1 MELTQDHLLNRRVI
15 LSQPK
20 TGYRAGSDAIFLA
33 AAVPALAGQTVLD
46 AGAGVG
52 AVALCLASRV
62 ENVTVRGLER
72 QVELTELAADNA
84 TANGLADRVN
94 VLCGDI
100 HQPPEEINRAMF
112 DHTVCNPPFHDV
124 GRASPSPDPGK
135 ALAHSEGETP
145 LSKWLSFCLRRTRPG
160 GTVTMI
166 HRTSRLHDIL
176 AGWKDG
182 AGDVV
187 IIPLWPK
194 AGRPARRIIV
204 QARVGGKVPTILHPG
219 FQRHQYNGADTD
231 KAQDILRGGMALDL
245 AISR

>member
-52 AVALCLASRV
+52 AVALCLATRV

-72 QVELTELAADNA
+72 QAELTELAADNA
-84 TANGLADRVN
+84 AANGLADRVN

-100 HQPPEEINRAMF
+100 HQPPEEITRAVF
-112 DHTVCNPPFHDV
+112 DHTVCNPPFYPV
-124 GRASPSPDPGK
+124 GRASPSPDRGK

-194 AGRPARRIIV
+194 AGRPAKRIIV
-204 QARVGGKVPTILHPG
+204 QARVGGKGPMVLHPG
-219 FQRHQYNGADTD
+219 LQLHQYNGADTD
-231 KAQDILRGGMALDL
+231 KAQAILRGGMALDL

>member
-20 TGYRAGSDAIFLA
+20 TGYRAGSDAILLA

-52 AVALCLASRV
+52 AVALCLAIRV

-72 QVELTELAADNA
+72 QAELTELAADNA
-84 TANGLADRVN
+84 AANGLADRVN

-100 HQPPEEINRAMF
+100 HQPPEEITRAVF
-112 DHTVCNPPFHDV
+112 DHTVCNPPFHPV
-124 GRASPSPDPGK
+124 GRASPSPDRSK

-166 HRTSRLHDIL
+166 HRASRLHDIL

-204 QARVGGKVPTILHPG
+204 QARVGGKGPMVLHPG
-219 FQRHQYNGADTD
+219 LQLHQYNGTDTD
-231 KAQDILRGGMALDL
+231 KAQAILRGGMAMDL

>member
-20 TGYRAGSDAIFLA
+20 TGYRAGSDAILLA
-33 AAVPALAGQTVLD
+33 AAVPARAGQTVLD

-52 AVALCLASRV
+52 AVAICLASRV
-62 ENVTVRGLER
+62 ENVTVRGLEL
-72 QVELTELAADNA
+72 QVELTQLAAENA
-84 TANGLADRVN
+84 AANGLADCVN
-94 VLCGDI
+94 ILCGDI
-100 HQPPEEINRAMF
+100 HQPPEEIGRAVF

-166 HRTSRLHDIL
+166 HRASRLHDIL

-204 QARVGGKVPTILHPG
+204 QARVGGKGPMVLHPG
-219 FQRHQYNGADTD
+219 LQLHQYNGADTD
-231 KAQDILRGGMALDL
+231 KAQAILRGGMAMDL

>member
-52 AVALCLASRV
+52 AVALCLATRV

-72 QVELTELAADNA
+72 QAELTELAADNA
-84 TANGLADRVN
+84 AANGLADRVN

-100 HQPPEEINRAMF
+100 HQPPEEITRAVF
-112 DHTVCNPPFHDV
+112 DHTVCNPPFHPV
-124 GRASPSPDPGK
+124 GRASPSPDRSK

-194 AGRPARRIIV
+194 VGRPARRIIV
-204 QARVGGKVPTILHPG
+204 QGRVGGKGPLVLHPG
-219 FQRHQYNGADTD
+219 LQLHQYNGADTD

>member
-20 TGYRAGSDAIFLA
+20 TGYRAGSDAILLA
-33 AAVPALAGQTVLD
+33 AVVPALAGQTVLD

-84 TANGLADRVN
+84 AANGLADRVN
-94 VLCGDI
+94 VLYGDI
-100 HQPPEEINRAMF
+100 HQPPEEIGRAVF

-124 GRASPSPDPGK
+124 GTASPSPDQGK

-166 HRTSRLHDIL
+166 HRTSRLHDVL

-204 QARVGGKVPTILHPG
+204 QARVGGKGPMVLHPG
-219 FQRHQYNGADTD
+219 LQLHQYNGADTD
-231 KAQDILRGGMALDL
+231 KAQAILRGGMALDL

>member
-52 AVALCLASRV
+52 AVALCLATRV

-72 QVELTELAADNA
+72 QAELTELAADNA
-84 TANGLADRVN
+84 AANGLADRVN

-100 HQPPEEINRAMF
+100 HQPPEEITRAVF
-112 DHTVCNPPFHDV
+112 DHTVCNPPFYPV
-124 GRASPSPDPGK
+124 GRASPSPDRGK

-204 QARVGGKVPTILHPG
+204 QARVGGKGPMVLHPG
-219 FQRHQYNGADTD
+219 LQLHQYNGADTD
-231 KAQDILRGGMALDL
+231 KAQAILRGGMALDL

>member
-20 TGYRAGSDAIFLA
+20 TGYRAGSDAILLA

-84 TANGLADRVN
+84 AANGLADRVN

-100 HQPPEEINRAMF
+100 HQPPEEIGRAVF

-124 GRASPSPDPGK
+124 GRASPDPSK

-145 LSKWLSFCLRRTRPG
+145 LPKWLSFCLSRTRPG

-166 HRTSRLHDIL
+166 HRTSRLPDIL
-176 AGWKDG
+176 AGWKEG

-194 AGRPARRIIV
+194 AGLPARRIIV
-204 QARVGGKVPTILHPG
+204 QAKVGSKGPMILHHG
-219 FQRHQYNGADTD
+219 LQLHQHNGADTD
-231 KAQDILRGGMALDL
+231 KAQAILRGGMALDL

>member
-20 TGYRAGSDAIFLA
+20 TGYRAGSDAILLA

-94 VLCGDI
+94 FLCGDI
-100 HQPPEEINRAMF
+100 HQPPEEIGRAVF

-124 GRASPSPDPGK
+124 GRASPSPDQGK
-135 ALAHSEGETP
+135 ALAHGEGETP

-166 HRTSRLHDIL
+166 HRTTRLHDIL

-204 QARVGGKVPTILHPG
+204 QARVGGKGPTVLHPG
-219 FQRHQYNGADTD
+219 LQLHQYNGADTE
-231 KAQDILRGGMALDL
+231 KAQAVLRGGMALDL

>member
-20 TGYRAGSDAIFLA
+20 TGYRAGSDAILLA

-72 QVELTELAADNA
+72 QVELTQLAADNA
-84 TANGLADRVN
+84 AANGLADCVS

-100 HQPPEEINRAMF
+100 HQPPEEIHRVVF

-124 GRASPSPDPGK
+124 GRASPSPDQGK
-135 ALAHSEGETP
+135 ALAHNEGETP

-166 HRTSRLHDIL
+166 HRASRLHDIL

-194 AGRPARRIIV
+194 AGLPARRVIV
-204 QARVGGKVPTILHPG
+204 QARVGSKGPMILHHG
-219 FQRHQYNGADTD
+219 LQLHQHNGADTVHED
-231 KAQDILRGGMALDL
+231 
-245 AISR
+245 AIGLGPMK

>member
-20 TGYRAGSDAIFLA
+20 TGYRAGSDAILLA

-100 HQPPEEINRAMF
+100 HQPPEEIGRAVF

-124 GRASPSPDPGK
+124 GRASPSPDRGK

-166 HRTSRLHDIL
+166 HRTSRLHDVL

-204 QARVGGKVPTILHPG
+204 QARVGGKGPMVLHPG
-219 FQRHQYNGADTD
+219 LQLHQYNGADTD
-231 KAQDILRGGMALDL
+231 KAQAILRGGMALDL
-245 AISR
+245 AIAQ